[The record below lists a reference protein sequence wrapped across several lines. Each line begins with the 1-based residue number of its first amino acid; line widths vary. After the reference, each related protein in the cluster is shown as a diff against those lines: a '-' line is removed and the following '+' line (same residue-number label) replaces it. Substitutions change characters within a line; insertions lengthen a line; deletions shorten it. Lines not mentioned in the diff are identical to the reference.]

1 MSKTVEFGDTGFRV
15 VDTTA
20 GVVASLLTRF
30 SGVSVTV
37 ESRKTVTI
45 ADGQTAQALQFDS
58 VSAGKI
64 LAIVPNGAMSMKL
77 NGSSTAIPF
86 STLFAVVDAAG
97 GITSATF
104 ANSSGSTVT
113 AEVLIGG

>member
-20 GVVASLLTRF
+20 GIVASLLTRF

-45 ADGQTAQALQFDS
+45 ANSTTDQAIQFDS

-64 LAIVPNGAMSMKL
+64 LVLVPDGAITLKV
-77 NGSSTAIPF
+77 NGSSVALPVTTVY
-86 STLFAVVDAAG
+86 SVVDTAG
-97 GITSATF
+97 GITAATMSN
-104 ANSSGSTVT
+104 ASGASRTV
-113 AEVLIGG
+113 EVLVAG